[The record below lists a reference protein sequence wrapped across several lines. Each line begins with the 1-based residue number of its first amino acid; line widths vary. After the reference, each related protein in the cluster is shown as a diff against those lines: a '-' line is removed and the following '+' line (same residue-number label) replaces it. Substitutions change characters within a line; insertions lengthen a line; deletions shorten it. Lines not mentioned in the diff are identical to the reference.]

1 MIVRPML
8 FTDLVAVAELEKAC
22 FRDPWNYRMLSS
34 SFTGSG
40 YSGFVLVHEEADGSS
55 QTVGYASMT
64 AVYENG
70 DLDKICVLP
79 VYRKS
84 GGGTLLMQ
92 AVLARAKE
100 LQVTDLFLEVRI
112 SNEKAI
118 NLYKKFGFSRI
129 SVRSKYYADGE
140 DAAVFRKRI
149 TRPE

>member
-8 FTDLVAVAELEKAC
+8 FTDLTEVAKLEETC

-34 SFTGSG
+34 SFTSG
-40 YSGFVLVHEEADGSS
+40 AYSGFVLVHEDMEGNQ
-55 QTVGYASMT
+55 QTVGYAFMS

-79 VYRKS
+79 EYRKT
-84 GGGTLLMQ
+84 GGGTMLMQ
-92 AVLARAKE
+92 AVIARAEE
-100 LQVTDLFLEVRI
+100 LSVTDLFLEVRV

-129 SVRSKYYADGE
+129 AMRPNYYPDGE

-149 TRPE
+149 TRNR